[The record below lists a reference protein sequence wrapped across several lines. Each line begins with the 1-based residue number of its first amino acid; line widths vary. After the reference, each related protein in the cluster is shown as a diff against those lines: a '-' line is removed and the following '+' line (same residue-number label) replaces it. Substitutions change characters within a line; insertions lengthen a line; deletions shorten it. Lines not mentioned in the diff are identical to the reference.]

1 MKDLG
6 RYNQVNVLEGLEA
19 YTLASLTRVL
29 GWDMQEVEVFFAGVR
44 RELVD
49 RSLHTYV
56 KFYFVYGQK
65 EEAEE
70 SLV

>member
-1 MKDLG
+1 M
-6 RYNQVNVLEGLEA
+6 LEGLEA

-29 GWDMQEVEVFFAGVR
+29 GWDMQEVQVFFAGVR

-49 RSLHTYV
+49 RSLHTYS
-56 KFYFVYGQK
+56 KYYIVYGQK